1 MASKAVAAELS
12 KTEKLNGNN
21 FLTWKRRIR
30 HILLQDGI
38 DHALDKAVASP
49 PEGAEE
55 SVKVANDKLV
65 LEDKKARSIMLTFM
79 EPDVEILFE
88 DQLTAHAMFKAVG
101 ATYGET
107 SQGHVKMLVAQYNGM
122 KMQESDNIV
131 EQINAMTVVS
141 KELASLGRPIPEELQ
156 VETIINILPPS
167 WDSTVVSLNMSDVA
181 LTVQTLTAKLTIEAQ
196 RRKKK
201 STTDSMVNIASGAGA
216 PTSKPRNVPQKKQ
229 DFKKQGKKPQF
240 KGNNSGKKIGPCYN
254 CGKMGHIKAHCRA
267 NGKGGGRFQNK
278 DNRNNN
284 DIVCVVSEVLLV
296 DVVENTW
303 WLHSAASRHVAK
315 SREFFSDFKEMKT
328 GEHRVYM
335 GNNTYC
341 DVISI
346 GIVRL
351 KLPSG
356 NYLVLTEVLCA
367 PNIRRNLIS
376 IPCLD
381 KKGLETRFKSGKA
394 TVGRN
399 NSILFSGTLMDGLYS
414 LDLYSRSTSNVK
426 VDFEYACLSL
436 DDSLLWHLRLGHVN
450 VNKLHRMV
458 SSGLLPKLH
467 NELRTCENCL
477 SSKMARLPFGKG
489 ERVQNLLEVI
499 HSDICGP
506 LNVKTH
512 RGMSYFITFIDDY
525 SRYGYI
531 YLISKK
537 SEALDKFKEFKVEVE
552 NQLGR
557 TIKILKSDRGGEY
570 TSDLFDEF
578 CKANGICHQFTLP
591 YTPQQNG
598 VAERRNRTLLEMV
611 RCMLN
616 HSMLGTQF
624 WGEALDTATYILNR
638 VLCKT
643 TKTTPYE
650 LWTGRSLDLS
660 HLRVWGSG
668 AHVNVPYQ
676 NRGKLDPK
684 TIKCNFIGY
693 SSHSKGG
700 YRFVVHHSN
709 GSVGVIESRD
719 AYFLEENLDPR
730 NPIKKDFYVMTS
742 DVSDPNE
749 EVLLDDPQT
758 YEQALESKDSTA
770 WLKAIQEELNSM
782 DKNKV
787 WELVEL
793 PEGRQPKGCKW
804 IFKKKLKPD
813 GTIDRYK
820 ARLVA
825 KGFTQKEG
833 IDYKETYSPVSAF
846 TSIRVLLAIVAYLDL
861 ELHQMD
867 VKTAFLN
874 GDLEEEI
881 YMHQPERLAVK
892 DQGDKVCRLAK
903 AIYGLKQSP
912 RQWFFTFHKV
922 ITEYGFIPNL
932 YDPCVYTQVSGGKFV
947 ILCLYVDDILFMGND
962 LEMVLRIK
970 EWLKTLFDMK
980 DIGEASF
987 ILGIKI
993 ERDRKVKKLSL
1004 SQERYLDSVLKRFG
1018 VVGWKTIDSP
1028 IYKGTSL
1035 SKEMA
1040 PSSDEERLKMQ
1051 SIPYAQV
1058 VGSLMY
1064 AMLCTRPDL
1073 GFVVSLVSRYQSDP
1087 GALHWQVVKRILRYL
1102 LGTKDYKLTYQT
1114 DELIPIRYTDSDY
1127 AGDPDD
1133 RKSTSGFVFMLGGAA
1148 ISWASKKQKCVARST
1163 MEAEFVASSLASTEA
1178 VWIKGFLEDL
1188 KLSCWDGSPIQLF
1201 CDNQATVTTLKNGEI
1216 SSKGKHIEV
1225 HYHYV
1230 FDILQKGKVVVS
1242 HIPTSEMLADPLTKV
1257 LTTDCFLGHVY
1268 SMGLRRD

>member
-1 MASKAVAAELS
+1 MAV
-12 KTEKLNGNN
+12 KLLNETRGGNGEEFMNE
-21 FLTWKRRIR
+21 
-30 HILLQDGI
+30 DGI
-38 DHALDKAVASP
+38 DHVLDKAVASP
-49 PEGAEE
+49 PEGAKE

-88 DQLTAHAMFKAVG
+88 DQLSAHAMFKAVG

-107 SQGHVKMLVAQYNGM
+107 SQAHVRMLVAQYN
-122 KMQESDNIV
+122 
-131 EQINAMTVVS
+131 
-141 KELASLGRPIPEELQ
+141 ELASLGRLIPDELQ
-156 VETIINILPPS
+156 VETIINSLPPS
-167 WDSTVVSLNMSDVA
+167 WDSAVVSLNMSDVA
-181 LTVQTLTAKLTIEAQ
+181 LTVQTLTAKLTIEVQ

-201 STTDSMVNIASGAGA
+201 STTDSMVNITSGLGA

-240 KGNNSGKKIGPCYN
+240 MGNNSGKKIRPCYN
-254 CGKMGHIKAHCRA
+254 CGNMGHIKAHCRA
-267 NGKGGGRFQNK
+267 NGK
-278 DNRNNN
+278 
-284 DIVCVVSEVLLV
+284 VEVLLV
-296 DVVENTW
+296 DVGENTL
-303 WLHSAASRHVAK
+303 WLDSVTSRHVAK
-315 SREFFSDFKEMKT
+315 SREFFFDFKEMKT
-328 GEHRVYM
+328 GEHRVYI

-341 DVISI
+341 DVI
-346 GIVRL
+346 GTGTVRL
-351 KLPSG
+351 KLPRG

-367 PNIRRNLIS
+367 PNIRRNLIF

-399 NSILFSGTLMDGLYS
+399 NSILFSGTLIDGLYS

-450 VNKLHRMV
+450 VNKLHHMV
-458 SSGLLPKLH
+458 NSGLLPKLH
-467 NELRTCENCL
+467 NELRTYENYL
-477 SSKMARLPFGKG
+477 SGKM
-489 ERVQNLLEVI
+489 
-499 HSDICGP
+499 
-506 LNVKTH
+506 T
-512 RGMSYFITFIDDY
+512 
-525 SRYGYI
+525 RYGYI

-537 SEALDKFKEFKVEVE
+537 SEALDKFKDFKVEVE

-557 TIKILKSDRGGEY
+557 TNKILKSDRGGEY
-570 TSDLFDEF
+570 TFDLFDEF
-578 CKANGICHQFTLP
+578 RKANGIRHQFTLP

-598 VAERRNRTLLEMV
+598 FAERRNRTLLEMV
-611 RCMLN
+611 RCILN
-616 HSMLGTQF
+616 YSMLGTQF

-650 LWTGRSLDLS
+650 LWTSRSPYLS

-668 AHVNVPYQ
+668 AHVKVPNQ

-684 TIKCNFIGY
+684 TIKY
-693 SSHSKGG
+693 
-700 YRFVVHHSN
+700 
-709 GSVGVIESRD
+709 
-719 AYFLEENLDPR
+719 
-730 NPIKKDFYVMTS
+730 
-742 DVSDPNE
+742 
-749 EVLLDDPQT
+749 
-758 YEQALESKDSTA
+758 
-770 WLKAIQEELNSM
+770 
-782 DKNKV
+782 
-787 WELVEL
+787 
-793 PEGRQPKGCKW
+793 
-804 IFKKKLKPD
+804 

-846 TSIRVLLAIVAYLDL
+846 ILIRVLLAIVAYLDL
-861 ELHQMD
+861 ELLQMD
-867 VKTAFLN
+867 AKTAFLN

-881 YMHQPERLAVK
+881 YMRQPEGLAVK
-892 DQGDKVCRLAK
+892 DQGDKVCRLTK
-903 AIYGLKQSP
+903 AIYGLKQSQ
-912 RQWFFTFHKV
+912 QWFFTFHKV
-922 ITEYGFIPNL
+922 ITEYGFKPNL

-947 ILCLYVDDILFMGND
+947 IMSLYVDDILLMGND
-962 LEMVLRIK
+962 LDMVLRIK
-970 EWLKTLFDMK
+970 EWLKTQFDMK
-980 DIGEASF
+980 DMGEALF

-1028 IYKGTSL
+1028 IYKETSL
-1035 SKEMA
+1035 SKKMA
-1040 PSSDEERLKMQ
+1040 QSSDEERLKMQ

-1064 AMLCTRPDL
+1064 AILCTRPDL

-1087 GALHWQVVKRILRYL
+1087 GVLHWQAVKRILRYL
-1102 LGTKDYKLTYQT
+1102 LGTKDYKLTYQA
-1114 DELIPIRYTDSDY
+1114 DELTPIGYTNSDY
-1127 AGDPDD
+1127 ARDPDD
-1133 RKSTSGFVFMLGGAA
+1133 RKSTSGFVFMLGSAA

-1163 MEAEFVASSLASTEA
+1163 MEAEFVAYSLASTEA

-1201 CDNQATVTTLKNGEI
+1201 CDNQTTVTTLKNGEI

-1242 HIPTSEMLADPLTKV
+1242 HILTSEMLVDPLTKA
-1257 LTTDCFLGHVY
+1257 LTMDYFLGHVH

>member
-1 MASKAVAAELS
+1 MASKAAAAELS

-38 DHALDKAVASP
+38 DHVLDKAVASP

-65 LEDKKARSIMLTFM
+65 LEDKKARSIMLTLM
-79 EPDVEILFE
+79 EPHVEILFE

-107 SQGHVKMLVAQYNGM
+107 SQAHVRMLVAQYNGM

-131 EQINAMTVVS
+131 EHINAMTVVS
-141 KELASLGRPIPEELQ
+141 KELASLGRPIPDELQ
-156 VETIINILPPS
+156 VETIINSLPPS
-167 WDSTVVSLNMSDVA
+167 WDSAVVSLNMSDVA

-201 STTDSMVNIASGAGA
+201 STTDSMVNIVSGAGA

-254 CGKMGHIKAHCRA
+254 CSKMGHIKAHCRA
-267 NGKGGGRFQNK
+267 NGKGGG
-278 DNRNNN
+278 
-284 DIVCVVSEVLLV
+284 
-296 DVVENTW
+296 T
-303 WLHSAASRHVAK
+303 
-315 SREFFSDFKEMKT
+315 
-328 GEHRVYM
+328 
-335 GNNTYC
+335 
-341 DVISI
+341 
-346 GIVRL
+346 VRL

-399 NSILFSGTLMDGLYS
+399 NSILFSGTLIDGLYS

-477 SSKMARLPFGKG
+477 SGKMARLPFGKG

-506 LNVKTH
+506 LNVKIH

-578 CKANGICHQFTLP
+578 CKANGIRHQFTLP
-591 YTPQQNG
+591 YTPQQKG
-598 VAERRNRTLLEMV
+598 IAERRNRTLLKMV

-624 WGEALDTATYILNR
+624 WVEALDTATYILNR
-638 VLCKT
+638 VLYKT

-650 LWTGRSLDLS
+650 LWTSRSPDLS

-668 AHVNVPYQ
+668 AHVKVPDQ

-730 NPIKKDFYVMTS
+730 NPIKKVELFEIQKLKDSSIDQEKVIETPKQVDPITRIVRNRRPPSALKDFYVMTS
-742 DVSDPNE
+742 DVSDLNE

-758 YEQALESKDSTA
+758 YEQALEFKDSTE
-770 WLKAIQEELNSM
+770 WLKAIQEELDSM
-782 DKNKV
+782 YKNKV

-793 PEGRQPKGCKW
+793 PEGRQPIGCKW

-874 GDLEEEI
+874 GDLGEEI
-881 YMHQPERLAVK
+881 YMHQPEGLVVK
-892 DQGDKVCRLAK
+892 DQGDKVCRLTK
-903 AIYGLKQSP
+903 AIYGLKHSP

-932 YDPCVYTQVSGGKFV
+932 YDPCVYTQVSGGEFV
-947 ILCLYVDDILFMGND
+947 ILSLYVDDILLMGND
-962 LEMVLRIK
+962 LDMVFRIK
-970 EWLKTLFDMK
+970 EWLKT
-980 DIGEASF
+980 
-987 ILGIKI
+987 
-993 ERDRKVKKLSL
+993 
-1004 SQERYLDSVLKRFG
+1004 
-1018 VVGWKTIDSP
+1018 
-1028 IYKGTSL
+1028 
-1035 SKEMA
+1035 
-1040 PSSDEERLKMQ
+1040 
-1051 SIPYAQV
+1051 
-1058 VGSLMY
+1058 
-1064 AMLCTRPDL
+1064 
-1073 GFVVSLVSRYQSDP
+1073 
-1087 GALHWQVVKRILRYL
+1087 
-1102 LGTKDYKLTYQT
+1102 
-1114 DELIPIRYTDSDY
+1114 
-1127 AGDPDD
+1127 
-1133 RKSTSGFVFMLGGAA
+1133 
-1148 ISWASKKQKCVARST
+1148 
-1163 MEAEFVASSLASTEA
+1163 
-1178 VWIKGFLEDL
+1178 
-1188 KLSCWDGSPIQLF
+1188 
-1201 CDNQATVTTLKNGEI
+1201 
-1216 SSKGKHIEV
+1216 
-1225 HYHYV
+1225 
-1230 FDILQKGKVVVS
+1230 
-1242 HIPTSEMLADPLTKV
+1242 
-1257 LTTDCFLGHVY
+1257 
-1268 SMGLRRD
+1268 